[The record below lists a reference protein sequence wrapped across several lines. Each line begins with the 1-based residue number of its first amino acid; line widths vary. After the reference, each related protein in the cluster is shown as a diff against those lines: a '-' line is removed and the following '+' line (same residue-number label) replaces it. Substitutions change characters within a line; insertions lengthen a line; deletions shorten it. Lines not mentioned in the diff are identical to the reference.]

1 MEPLMHENRVF
12 HPPED
17 FVKGAAIPGMEAYN
31 KLCAEAEKDY
41 EGFWGR
47 LAKENIYWKKP
58 FTKVLDES
66 QPPFYKWFED
76 GLTNASYN
84 CLDINIQKGNGAKKA
99 IIFEADDGTVT

>member
-1 MEPLMHENRVF
+1 MEPLKQENRVF
-12 HPPED
+12 NPPAD

-58 FTKVLDES
+58 FTKVLDEVCRWV
-66 QPPFYKWFED
+66 K
-76 GLTNASYN
+76 NAVF
-84 CLDINIQKGNGAKKA
+84 LL
-99 IIFEADDGTVT
+99 